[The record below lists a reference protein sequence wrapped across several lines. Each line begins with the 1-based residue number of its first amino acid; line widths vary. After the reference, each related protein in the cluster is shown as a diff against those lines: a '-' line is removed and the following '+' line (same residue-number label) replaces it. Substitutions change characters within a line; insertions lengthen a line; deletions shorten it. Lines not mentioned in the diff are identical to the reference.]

1 MLVRVWLI
9 QEAAGSDA
17 LLRVPSSRLSQHVLL
32 HEAVGSDALLRI
44 QSSSLS
50 QQVLIKKPRSRARC
64 SAPAT
69 LDSRKV
75 QVTEKQPLNLFE
87 GPLLWKIFNSL
98 LKSTCSFEKER
109 YFRTPFFRKEK
120 R

>member
-17 LLRVPSSRLSQHVLL
+17 LLRVTSSR
-32 HEAVGSDALLRI
+32 
-44 QSSSLS
+44 LS
-50 QQVLIKKPRSRARC
+50 QQVLINKPRARKRF
-64 SAPAT
+64 SASKA
-69 LDSRKV
+69 LDYRKV
-75 QVTEKQPLNLFE
+75 QTIEKQSLNLLE
-87 GPLLWKIFNSL
+87 GSLPWKIFISL